1 MKENKNLILIV
12 AAVAFLVIAVSLI
25 YFMGSRQRVS
35 TTGAPSPSVV
45 SQEEQEL
52 EVLDIG
58 DVESDLQSIDQDLQQ
73 L

>member
-25 YFMGSRQRVS
+25 YFLGAGQKLP
-35 TTGAPSPSVV
+35 TTGTPYVV

-52 EVLDIG
+52 ETLDVG

>member
-25 YFMGSRQRVS
+25 YFLGSRQRAS
-35 TTGAPSPSVV
+35 TTGTPSVV
-45 SQEEQEL
+45 FQEEQEL
-52 EVLDIG
+52 DVLDVG
-58 DVESDLQSIDQDLQQ
+58 DVESDLQSIDQDLRE

>member
-25 YFMGSRQRVS
+25 YFTGTRQKLPTS
-35 TTGAPSPSVV
+35 GAPVSSVV

-52 EVLDIG
+52 EILDVG